1 MHGTWEHLGR
11 RNGKETVRGH
21 MEVKSTKRRCDCDAD
36 GVVDLLV
43 GGLVESTSGALEAM
57 FQREGGAKGVG

>member
-1 MHGTWEHLGR
+1 M
-11 RNGKETVRGH
+11 RGH